1 MHNPITV
8 IPMINGPMTG
18 LTQSDKI
25 VTLSVGS

>member
-1 MHNPITV
+1 
-8 IPMINGPMTG
+8 MINGPMTG